1 MDPPRGK
8 LIKQYY
14 KPGRASPAGIE
25 HSLFSFPAF
34 FQSLRQRFFSV
45 LIEQKICIIYPRLLI
60 DGDRENDVA
69 PLPGIEDSVSAQFQ
83 RPDRLS
89 VSDPPQGTDG
99 APYRGR
105 GCASPVPGVLS
116 FRGDSFRVNSLQVD
130 FPVQQIPG
138 GRAVDHDHYKR

>member
-45 LIEQKICIIYPRLLI
+45 LIEQKICIIYPCLLI

-83 RPDRLS
+83 RPGRLS
-89 VSDPPQGTDG
+89 QCQTRPKTQAQDLVAAG
-99 APYRGR
+99 AARPLHHLII
-105 GCASPVPGVLS
+105 V
-116 FRGDSFRVNSLQVD
+116 
-130 FPVQQIPG
+130 
-138 GRAVDHDHYKR
+138 